1 MKFRIGCVNYEVK
14 EVDELREKY
23 SLYGQVTYD
32 DCTIEIDADLS
43 KERKHN
49 VIAHELLHAMFF
61 EAGYDEHDEDLIRRV
76 GNVLA
81 QVLRDNDFGFMR
93 TEESE

>member
-1 MKFRIGCVNYEVK
+1 LKFRVGSVDYIVN
-14 EVDELREKY
+14 EVDGLSEKY
-23 SLYGQVTYD
+23 DLYGQVSFD

-61 EAGYDEHDEDLIRRV
+61 EAGYDDHDEDLVIRV